1 MPNHTEPQLTWTD
14 PPEAKNAGGRGAA
27 GRWNQVAAQLRD
39 NPGRWALIGNF
50 SGNVPAGFRTG
61 KTIGWTRDEFEF
73 TQRST
78 GDHRV
83 DVYARFIGGAE

>member
-1 MPNHTEPQLTWTD
+1 MSNRTEPQITWTD
-14 PPEAKNAGGRGAA
+14 PPVTKNSGGRGGA
-27 GRWNQVAAQLRD
+27 GRWNPVVAQLRD

-50 SGNVPAGFRTG
+50 AGNVPAGFRTG
-61 KTIGWTRDEFEF
+61 KTIGWTPGEFEF